1 MPETAPSTDRAG
13 IAAVGALY
21 PGAERGLAV
30 DILTARALGLRV
42 FPVCTSLAMA
52 TDETVSDFVE
62 VPEDAVRSQLE
73 HLDAVA
79 SVRGVKLGVLAQHGT
94 ARHALDWAARVDGPV
109 VLDLQVSGPAAET
122 VLSRRGFEE
131 VVERLH
137 IPDIVLVDRTDAE
150 LLSGGEVRSLDD
162 AQVAVQRIARRGA
175 RAILLKAGVLPSRHF
190 DTDITGD
197 GAPSPFATDLF
208 YDGSEFAL
216 FEAPWLESAPRSGA
230 SSAHGIALLSAL
242 VEGTSMEDS
251 LRRAKE
257 FVTEALRNL
266 DWIGG
271 ERSPRYFSG
280 Y

>member
-1 MPETAPSTDRAG
+1 MPENATSTDRVG

-30 DILTARALGLRV
+30 DILSARALGLRA

-52 TDETVSDFVE
+52 TGETVSDFVE

-73 HLDAVA
+73 HLDRVA
-79 SVRGVKLGVLAQHGT
+79 DIRGVKLGVLAQHGT
-94 ARHALDWAARVDGPV
+94 ARHVLDWAARVDGPV

-162 AQVAVQRIARRGA
+162 AQVAVQRISRRGA
-175 RAILLKAGVLPSRHF
+175 RAILLKAGVLPARHF
-190 DTDITGD
+190 DIDAAGD

-208 YDGSEFAL
+208 FDGSEFAL
-216 FEAPWLESAPRSGA
+216 FEAPWLDDAPRAGASGA
-230 SSAHGIALLSAL
+230 HAIALLSGL
-242 VEGTSMEDS
+242 VGGASMEDS
-251 LRRAKE
+251 LRRAKK
-257 FVTEALRNL
+257 FVTEALRKP
-266 DWIGG
+266 DWVGG
-271 ERSPRYFSG
+271 EASPSYFIG